1 MPFLL
6 RSIAGLGVG
15 ALSFAYLIFIVNPL
29 QMLSVLVYPFSPS
42 AFRAVNRA
50 CASSVWG
57 IWVWMA
63 YVQNRITVRIT
74 GDALPQQEN
83 ALLICNHQT
92 IADVMVLMCLGSR
105 CGRLP
110 DMKWFVKHIIKY
122 VPGPGWGMHFLDCI
136 FVKRDWARDQHAI
149 ASLFGKYAENRIPV
163 FVVSFL
169 EGTRRTDEKMRRSQ
183 TFAADN
189 GLYVPQRTLV
199 PRTKGFVATVT
210 GLRDHLDAVYDVTI
224 GYPERVPSLV
234 DCFACRVPHVE
245 VNVQRHPMRTLPD
258 HPDALTTWALARF
271 EEKDRRLVAFQD
283 GFRFPDPPAFERS

>member
-1 MPFLL
+1 MPFIL
-6 RSIAGLGVG
+6 RSIAGLAVG
-15 ALSFAYLIFIVNPL
+15 AMSFAYLILVVNPL
-29 QMLSVLVYPFSPS
+29 QMLSVVLYPFSPP
-42 AFRAVNRA
+42 AFRAFNRS

-63 YVQNRITVRIT
+63 YVQNKITVRIT
-74 GDALPQQEN
+74 GDALPKQEN

-110 DMKWFVKHIIKY
+110 DMKWFVKDIIKY
-122 VPGPGWGMHFLDCI
+122 VPGPGWGMRFLDCI
-136 FVKRDWARDQHAI
+136 FVKRDWGRDKDAI
-149 ASLFGKYAENRIPV
+149 EALFGKYARNHIPV

-169 EGTRRTDEKMRRSQ
+169 EGTRRTDKKMRQSQ
-183 TFAADN
+183 AFAARN
-189 GLYVPQRTLV
+189 GLYEPRRTLV
-199 PRTKGFVATVT
+199 PRTKGFVASVT

-245 VNVQRHPMRTLPD
+245 IHVQRHPMDTLPD
-258 HPDALTTWALARF
+258 TREALTTWALSRF
-271 EEKDRRLVAFQD
+271 EEKDRRLIAFQD
-283 GFRFPDPPAFERS
+283 GFRFDGPQVLDGS

>member
-1 MPFLL
+1 MPFIL
-6 RSIAGLGVG
+6 RSIAGLAVG
-15 ALSFAYLIFIVNPL
+15 AMSFAYLILVVNPL
-29 QMLSVLVYPFSPS
+29 QMLSVVLYPFSPP
-42 AFRAVNRA
+42 AFRAFNRS

-63 YVQNRITVRIT
+63 YVQNKITVRIT
-74 GDALPQQEN
+74 GDALPKQEN

-110 DMKWFVKHIIKY
+110 DMKWFVKDIIKY
-122 VPGPGWGMHFLDCI
+122 VPGPGWGMRFLDCI
-136 FVKRDWARDQHAI
+136 FVKRDWGRDKDAI
-149 ASLFGKYAENRIPV
+149 EALFGKYARNHIPV

-169 EGTRRTDEKMRRSQ
+169 EGTRRTDKKMRQSQ
-183 TFAADN
+183 AFAARS
-189 GLYVPQRTLV
+189 GLYEPRRTLV
-199 PRTKGFVATVT
+199 PRTKGFVASVT

-245 VNVQRHPMRTLPD
+245 IHVQRHPMDTLPD
-258 HPDALTTWALARF
+258 TREALTTWALSRF
-271 EEKDRRLVAFQD
+271 EEKDRRLIAFQD
-283 GFRFPDPPAFERS
+283 GFRFDGPQVLDGS